1 MFWFVFTEQEAQE
14 TRVVMDEKDTS
25 DVHELQQQLQQ
36 ANETIAQ
43 LLQQQQQLTLQSP
56 SALFVITI

>member
-1 MFWFVFTEQEAQE
+1 
-14 TRVVMDEKDTS
+14 MDEKDTS